1 MALLLPVGVS
11 LDSVYTVCEK
21 RKKKIK
27 ATIRDK
33 LVKFARSNTL
43 SHPAALW
50 SIAQSIEARQLETPL
65 IGGEALPR
73 SLTIGQLLRVKL
85 WSIFARI

>member
-1 MALLLPVGVS
+1 M
-11 LDSVYTVCEK
+11 
-21 RKKKIK
+21 
-27 ATIRDK
+27 RDK

-50 SIAQSIEARQLETPL
+50 SITQSIEARQLETPL

-73 SLTIGQLLRVKL
+73 SLTIGKLLRVKL
-85 WSIFARI
+85 

>member
-1 MALLLPVGVS
+1 MFLSIQFIQYAKKG
-11 LDSVYTVCEK
+11 
-21 RKKKIK
+21 KKIK
-27 ATIRDK
+27 AAIRDK

-43 SHPAALW
+43 SHPAAVW
-50 SIAQSIEARQLETPL
+50 SIDQSIEARQLETPL

-73 SLTIGQLLRVKL
+73 SLTIGQPLRVKL